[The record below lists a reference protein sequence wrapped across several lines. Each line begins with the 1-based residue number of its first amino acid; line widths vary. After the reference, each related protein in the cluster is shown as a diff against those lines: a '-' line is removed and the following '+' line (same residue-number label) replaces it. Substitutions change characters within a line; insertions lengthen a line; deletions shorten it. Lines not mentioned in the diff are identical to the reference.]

1 MLYKWAKRAKWVK
14 LVLAAGILLN
24 GLCPPALAN
33 TTTVD
38 VTAADADA
46 NVIPLASIALL
57 LPLRS
62 GPLGAAADAV
72 RSGFLN
78 AYERDKSGLAVTVI
92 EAADT
97 PSDMLAAYSTASKK
111 FDILVGPLSRTGL
124 SAIIQNG
131 QVEKPTIALT
141 QPDFSGGKDLALP
154 PQLLPVGLS
163 IEAEARQVASWVG
176 ADYAPG
182 KVLVLSTSAAWQKR
196 VANAFAQQIQGSGLH
211 AEVVTL
217 NLENGVFNVDA
228 LTQLQQRVEGDQ
240 PRLLFAAL
248 NADQT
253 KQIRIAI
260 GDQTPIFG
268 ISQLNP
274 LTLDDNNP
282 EHQIPELNGVRLVD
296 IPWQVQPDH
305 PAVMVYPRQEVAA
318 DQRRNADLERLYA
331 LGIDAFRIAREVAA
345 RNSVFQIDGVTGK
358 LNVRF
363 GVGAPSFE
371 RVEPTAIY
379 QNGIVMPL
387 QAP

>member
-1 MLYKWAKRAKWVK
+1 MLYKWAKLAKRVK
-14 LVLAAGILLN
+14 LALAAGILLN

-33 TTTVD
+33 TTSVD

-78 AYERDKSGLAVTVI
+78 AYERDKSGLAVSVI

-97 PSDMLAAYSTASKK
+97 GPDMLAAYTEAGKK
-111 FDILVGPLSRTGL
+111 YDILVGPLSRTGL
-124 SAIIQNG
+124 TAILQNG
-131 QVEKPTIALT
+131 HVDKPTIALT
-141 QPDFSGGKDLALP
+141 QPDSGGALP
-154 PQLLPVGLS
+154 AQLLPAGLS
-163 IEAEARQVASWVG
+163 IEAEARQVATWVG

-196 VANAFAQQIQGSGLH
+196 VANAFVQQILGSGLH

-217 NLENGVFNVDA
+217 NLENGAFNVDA
-228 LTQLQQRVEGDQ
+228 LTQLQQKVEGEM

-274 LTLDDNNP
+274 LPLNDNSP
-282 EHQIPELNGVRLVD
+282 EHQIPELNGVQLVD

-318 DQRRNADLERLYA
+318 GQRRNADLERLYA
-331 LGIDAFRIAREVAA
+331 LGIDAFRIAREIAA

-371 RVEPTAIY
+371 RLEPAAIY
-379 QNGIVMPL
+379 QNGVVVPQ
-387 QAP
+387 QAQ

>member
-1 MLYKWAKRAKWVK
+1 MLYKWAKLAKRVK
-14 LVLAAGILLN
+14 LALAAGILLN

-33 TTTVD
+33 TTLVD
-38 VTAADADA
+38 VTTADADA

-97 PSDMLAAYSTASKK
+97 APDMLAAYTEAGKK
-111 FDILVGPLSRTGL
+111 YDILVGPLSRTGL
-124 SAIIQNG
+124 TAILQNG
-131 QVEKPTIALT
+131 HVDKPTIALT
-141 QPDFSGGKDLALP
+141 QPDSGGALP
-154 PQLLPVGLS
+154 AQLLPVGLS
-163 IEAEARQVASWVG
+163 IEAEARQVATWVG

-196 VANAFAQQIQGSGLH
+196 VANAFVQQILGSGLR

-217 NLENGVFNVDA
+217 NLENGAFNVDA
-228 LTQLQQRVEGDQ
+228 LTLLQQKVEGEM
-240 PRLLFAAL
+240 PRLLYAAL

-282 EHQIPELNGVRLVD
+282 EHQIPALNGVRLVD

-387 QAP
+387 QAQ

>member
-1 MLYKWAKRAKWVK
+1 MLYKWAKLA
-14 LVLAAGILLN
+14 LAAGILLN

-33 TTTVD
+33 TTTGD
-38 VTAADADA
+38 AGGADADG
-46 NVIPLASIALL
+46 NTIPLASIALL

-78 AYERDKSGLAVTVI
+78 AYARDKSGLAVDVI

-97 PSDMLAAYSTASKK
+97 ASDMLAAYTAASKK
-111 FDILVGPLSRTGL
+111 YDILVGPLSRTGL
-124 SAIIQNG
+124 TAILQNG
-131 QVEKPTIALT
+131 KVEKPTIALT
-141 QPDFSGGKDLALP
+141 QPDFSGGKDTALP
-154 PQLLPVGLS
+154 PQLLPIGLS
-163 IEAEARQVASWVG
+163 IEAEARQVASWAG

-196 VANAFAQQIQGSGLH
+196 VASAFAQQIQGSGLH
-211 AEVVTL
+211 AEVVML
-217 NLENGVFNVDA
+217 NLENGAFNVDA
-228 LTQLQQRVEGDQ
+228 LTQLQQRVQGEM

-274 LTLDDNNP
+274 LTLNDSNP

-305 PAVMVYPRQEVAA
+305 PAVMIYPRQEVAA

-331 LGIDAFRIAREVAA
+331 LGIDAFRIAHEVAA
-345 RNSVFQIDGVTGK
+345 RNTVFQIDGVTGK
-358 LNVRF
+358 LNVSF
-363 GVGAPSFE
+363 GVGMPSFE
-371 RVEPTAIY
+371 RTEPTAIY

-387 QAP
+387 EAP

>member
-1 MLYKWAKRAKWVK
+1 MLYKWAKLAKRVK
-14 LVLAAGILLN
+14 LALAAAILLN

-33 TTTVD
+33 TTLVD
-38 VTAADADA
+38 VTAADADG

-78 AYERDKSGLAVTVI
+78 AYERDKSGLAVSVI

-97 PSDMLAAYSTASKK
+97 APDMLAAYTDAAKK
-111 FDILVGPLSRTGL
+111 YDILVGPLSRTGL
-124 SAIIQNG
+124 SAILQNG
-131 QVEKPTIALT
+131 HVDKPTIALT
-141 QPDFSGGKDLALP
+141 QPDSGGALP
-154 PQLLPVGLS
+154 AQLLPVGLS
-163 IEAEARQVASWVG
+163 IEAEARQVATWVG

-196 VANAFAQQIQGSGLH
+196 VANAFVQQIQGSGLH

-217 NLENGVFNVDA
+217 NLENGAFNVDA
-228 LTQLQQRVEGDQ
+228 LTQLQQKVEGEM

-282 EHQIPELNGVRLVD
+282 EHQIPALNGVRLVD

-371 RVEPTAIY
+371 RIEPTAIY

-387 QAP
+387 QAQ

>member
-1 MLYKWAKRAKWVK
+1 MLYKWAKLAKRVK
-14 LVLAAGILLN
+14 LALAAGILLN

-33 TTTVD
+33 TTLVD

-78 AYERDKSGLAVTVI
+78 AYERDKSGLEVTVI

-97 PSDMLAAYSTASKK
+97 AGDMLAAYSTASKK
-111 FDILVGPLSRTGL
+111 YDILVGPLSRTGL
-124 SAIIQNG
+124 TAIIQNG

-141 QPDFSGGKDLALP
+141 QPDSSGTLP
-154 PQLLPVGLS
+154 AQLLPVGLS

-211 AEVVTL
+211 ADMVTL
-217 NLENGVFNVDA
+217 NLENGVFNADA
-228 LTQLQQRVEGDQ
+228 LTQLQQRVEGDM

-253 KQIRIAI
+253 RQIRNAI

-274 LTLDDNNP
+274 LTLNDNNP
-282 EHQIPELNGVRLVD
+282 EHQIAELNGVRLVD

-331 LGIDAFRIAREVAA
+331 LGIDAFRIAREVAT
-345 RNSVFQIDGVTGK
+345 RNNVFQIDGVTGK

-371 RVEPTAIY
+371 RVEPTAVY
-379 QNGIVMPL
+379 QNGVVMPL
-387 QAP
+387 QAQ

>member
-1 MLYKWAKRAKWVK
+1 MLYKWAKLAKRVK
-14 LVLAAGILLN
+14 LALAAGILLN

-33 TTTVD
+33 TTLVD

-97 PSDMLAAYSTASKK
+97 APDMLAAYTEAGKK
-111 FDILVGPLSRTGL
+111 YDILVGPLSRTGL
-124 SAIIQNG
+124 TAILQNG
-131 QVEKPTIALT
+131 HVDKPTIALT
-141 QPDFSGGKDLALP
+141 QPDSGGTLP
-154 PQLLPVGLS
+154 AQLLPVGLS
-163 IEAEARQVASWVG
+163 IEAEARQVATWVG
-176 ADYAPG
+176 ANYAPG

-196 VANAFAQQIQGSGLH
+196 VANAFVQQILGSGLH

-217 NLENGVFNVDA
+217 NLENGAFNVDA
-228 LTQLQQRVEGDQ
+228 LTQLQQKVEGEM

-274 LTLDDNNP
+274 LTLNDNSP

-371 RVEPTAIY
+371 RLEPAAIY
-379 QNGIVMPL
+379 QNGIVVPQ
-387 QAP
+387 QAQ

>member
-1 MLYKWAKRAKWVK
+1 MLYKWAKLAKRVK
-14 LVLAAGILLN
+14 LALAAGILLN

-33 TTTVD
+33 TTLVD
-38 VTAADADA
+38 VTAADADG

-78 AYERDKSGLAVTVI
+78 AYERDKSGLAVSVI

-97 PSDMLAAYSTASKK
+97 APDMLAAYTDAAKK
-111 FDILVGPLSRTGL
+111 YDILVGPLSRTGL
-124 SAIIQNG
+124 SAILQNG
-131 QVEKPTIALT
+131 HVDKPTIALT
-141 QPDFSGGKDLALP
+141 QPDSGGALP
-154 PQLLPVGLS
+154 AQLLPVGLS
-163 IEAEARQVASWVG
+163 IEAEARQVATWVG

-196 VANAFAQQIQGSGLH
+196 VANAFVQQIQGSGLH

-217 NLENGVFNVDA
+217 NLENGAFNVDA
-228 LTQLQQRVEGDQ
+228 LTQLQQKVEGEM

-282 EHQIPELNGVRLVD
+282 EHQIPALNGVRLVD

-371 RVEPTAIY
+371 RIEPTAIY

-387 QAP
+387 QAQ

>member
-1 MLYKWAKRAKWVK
+1 MLYKWAKLAKRVK
-14 LVLAAGILLN
+14 LALAAGILLN

-33 TTTVD
+33 TTLVD
-38 VTAADADA
+38 VAAADADA

-97 PSDMLAAYSTASKK
+97 APEMLAAYTEAAKK
-111 FDILVGPLSRTGL
+111 YDILVGPLSRTGL
-124 SAIIQNG
+124 TAILQNG
-131 QVEKPTIALT
+131 HVDKPTIALT
-141 QPDFSGGKDLALP
+141 QPDSGGALP
-154 PQLLPVGLS
+154 AQLLPVGLS
-163 IEAEARQVASWVG
+163 IEAEARQVATWVG

-196 VANAFAQQIQGSGLH
+196 VANAFVQQILGSGLH

-217 NLENGVFNVDA
+217 NLENGAFNVDA
-228 LTQLQQRVEGDQ
+228 LTQLQQKVGGEM

-274 LTLDDNNP
+274 LTLSDNSP
-282 EHQIPELNGVRLVD
+282 ERQIPELNGVQLVD

-371 RVEPTAIY
+371 RLEPAAIY
-379 QNGIVMPL
+379 QNGVVVPQ
-387 QAP
+387 QAQ

>member
-1 MLYKWAKRAKWVK
+1 MLNKWAK
-14 LVLAAGILLN
+14 LTLLAAMLLN

-33 TTTVD
+33 TTTGD
-38 VTAADADA
+38 AADANA
-46 NVIPLASIALL
+46 TGNTIPLASIALL

-78 AYERDKSGLAVTVI
+78 AYERDKSDLAVTVI
-92 EAADT
+92 EAPDT
-97 PSDMLAAYSTASKK
+97 ASDMLAAYTAASKK
-111 FDILVGPLSRTGL
+111 YDILVGPLSRTGL
-124 SAIIQNG
+124 TAILQG
-131 QVEKPTIALT
+131 GKVEKPTIALT
-141 QPDFSGGKDLALP
+141 QPDFTGGKDVALP
-154 PQLLPVGLS
+154 AQLLPVGLS

-211 AEVVTL
+211 AEIVTL
-217 NLENGVFNVDA
+217 SLENGAFNVDA
-228 LTQLQQRVEGDQ
+228 LTQLQQRVEGEM

-274 LTLDDNNP
+274 LTLNDNNP
-282 EHQIPELNGVRLVD
+282 EHQIPELNGVRLID

-305 PAVMVYPRQEVAA
+305 PAVMIYPRQEVAA

-345 RNSVFQIDGVTGK
+345 RNTVFQVDGVTGK
-358 LNVRF
+358 LNISF

-371 RVEPTAIY
+371 RIEPAAVY

-387 QAP
+387 EAP

>member
-1 MLYKWAKRAKWVK
+1 MLYKWAKLA
-14 LVLAAGILLN
+14 LAAGILLN

-33 TTTVD
+33 TTLVD
-38 VTAADADA
+38 VAAADADA

-78 AYERDKSGLAVTVI
+78 AYERDKGGLEVSVI

-97 PSDMLAAYSTASKK
+97 AGDMLTAYSAASKK
-111 FDILVGPLSRTGL
+111 YDILVGPLSRTGL
-124 SAIIQNG
+124 TAIIQNG
-131 QVEKPTIALT
+131 QVDKPTIALT
-141 QPDFSGGKDLALP
+141 QPDSSSALP
-154 PQLLPVGLS
+154 AQLLPVGLS

-196 VANAFAQQIQGSGLH
+196 VANAFVQQIQGSGLH
-211 AEVVTL
+211 ADMVTL
-217 NLENGVFNVDA
+217 NLENGVFNADA
-228 LTQLQQRVEGDQ
+228 LTQLQQRVEGDM

-253 KQIRIAI
+253 RQIRNAI

-274 LTLDDNNP
+274 LTLNDNNP
-282 EHQIPELNGVRLVD
+282 EHQIAELNGVRLVD

-305 PAVMVYPRQEVAA
+305 PAVMVYPRQEAA
-318 DQRRNADLERLYA
+318 AGQPRNADLERLYA

-345 RNSVFQIDGVTGK
+345 RNNVFQIDGVTGK

-371 RVEPTAIY
+371 RVEPAAIY
-379 QNGIVMPL
+379 QNGVVMPL
-387 QAP
+387 QAQ

>member
-1 MLYKWAKRAKWVK
+1 MLYKWAKLAKWVK
-14 LVLAAGILLN
+14 LALAAGILLN

-33 TTTVD
+33 TTSVD

-78 AYERDKSGLAVTVI
+78 AYERDKSGLEVTVI

-97 PSDMLAAYSTASKK
+97 AGDMLAAYSAASQKY
-111 FDILVGPLSRTGL
+111 DILVGPLSRTGL
-124 SAIIQNG
+124 TAILQNG
-131 QVEKPTIALT
+131 RVDKPTIALT
-141 QPDFSGGKDLALP
+141 QPDSAGALP
-154 PQLLPVGLS
+154 AQLLPVGLS
-163 IEAEARQVASWVG
+163 IEAEARQVASWAG

-211 AEVVTL
+211 ADMVTL
-217 NLENGVFNVDA
+217 NLENGVFNADA
-228 LTQLQQRVEGDQ
+228 LTQLQQRVEGDM

-253 KQIRIAI
+253 RQIRNAI

-274 LTLDDNNP
+274 LTLNDNNP
-282 EHQIPELNGVRLVD
+282 EHQIAELNGVRLVD

-331 LGIDAFRIAREVAA
+331 LGIDAFRIAREVAT

-379 QNGIVMPL
+379 QNGVVMPL
-387 QAP
+387 QAQ

>member
-1 MLYKWAKRAKWVK
+1 MLYKWAKLAKRVK
-14 LVLAAGILLN
+14 LALAAGILLN

-33 TTTVD
+33 TTLVD
-38 VTAADADA
+38 VAAADADA

-78 AYERDKSGLAVTVI
+78 AYERDKSGLEVSVI

-97 PSDMLAAYSTASKK
+97 ASDMLAAYSAASKK
-111 FDILVGPLSRTGL
+111 YDILVGPLSRTGL
-124 SAIIQNG
+124 TAIIQNG
-131 QVEKPTIALT
+131 QVDKPTIALT
-141 QPDFSGGKDLALP
+141 QPDSSSALP
-154 PQLLPVGLS
+154 AQLLPVGLS

-211 AEVVTL
+211 ADMVTL
-217 NLENGVFNVDA
+217 NLENGVFNADA
-228 LTQLQQRVEGDQ
+228 LTQLQQRVEGDM

-253 KQIRIAI
+253 RQIRNAI

-274 LTLDDNNP
+274 LTLNDNNP
-282 EHQIPELNGVRLVD
+282 EHQIAELNGVRLVD

-345 RNSVFQIDGVTGK
+345 RNNVFQIDGVTGK

-363 GVGAPSFE
+363 GAGVPSFE
-371 RVEPTAIY
+371 RVEPAAIY
-379 QNGIVMPL
+379 QNGVVMPL
-387 QAP
+387 QAQ

>member
-1 MLYKWAKRAKWVK
+1 MLYKWAKLA
-14 LVLAAGILLN
+14 LAAGILLN

-33 TTTVD
+33 TTLVD
-38 VTAADADA
+38 VAAADAEA

-78 AYERDKSGLAVTVI
+78 AYERDKSGLEVSVI

-97 PSDMLAAYSTASKK
+97 AGDMLAAYSAASKK
-111 FDILVGPLSRTGL
+111 YDILVGPLSRTGL
-124 SAIIQNG
+124 TAIIQNG
-131 QVEKPTIALT
+131 QVDKPTIALT
-141 QPDFSGGKDLALP
+141 QPDSSSALP
-154 PQLLPVGLS
+154 AQLLPVGLS

-211 AEVVTL
+211 ADMVTL
-217 NLENGVFNVDA
+217 NLENGIFNADA
-228 LTQLQQRVEGDQ
+228 LTQLQQRVEGDM

-253 KQIRIAI
+253 RQIRNAI

-274 LTLDDNNP
+274 LTLNDNNP
-282 EHQIPELNGVRLVD
+282 EHQIAELNGVRLVD

-305 PAVMVYPRQEVAA
+305 PAVMVYPRQEAA
-318 DQRRNADLERLYA
+318 AGQPRNADLERLYA

-345 RNSVFQIDGVTGK
+345 RNNVFQIDGVTGK

-371 RVEPTAIY
+371 RVEPAAIY
-379 QNGIVMPL
+379 QNGVVMPL
-387 QAP
+387 QAQ

>member
-1 MLYKWAKRAKWVK
+1 MLYEWAKLAKWTK
-14 LVLAAGILLN
+14 LTLAAAILLN

-33 TTTVD
+33 TTTAD
-38 VTAADADA
+38 LTAADADA

-78 AYERDKSGLAVTVI
+78 AYARDKSGLAVTVI

-97 PSDMLAAYSTASKK
+97 AGDMLAAYSAASKK
-111 FDILVGPLSRTGL
+111 YDILVGPLSRTGL
-124 SAIIQNG
+124 TAIIQHG

-141 QPDFSGGKDLALP
+141 QPDFSGGKDVVLP
-154 PQLLPVGLS
+154 SQLLPIGLS

-182 KVLVLSTSAAWQKR
+182 KVLVLSAGAAWQKR

-211 AEVVTL
+211 AEVLTL
-217 NLENGVFNVDA
+217 NLENGIFNVDA
-228 LTQLQQRVEGDQ
+228 LTQLQQRVEGEM

-248 NADQT
+248 TADQT

-274 LTLDDNNP
+274 LTLGDNNP
-282 EHQIPELNGVRLVD
+282 EHRIPELNGVRLVD

-318 DQRRNADLERLYA
+318 DQQRNADLERLYA

-345 RNSVFQIDGVTGK
+345 RNTVFQIDGVSGK
-358 LNVRF
+358 LNVSF
-363 GVGAPSFE
+363 GVGTPSFE
-371 RVEPTAIY
+371 RVEPTAVY
-379 QNGIVMPL
+379 QDGIVMPL